1 MRLKIGK
8 KLKTAGL
15 NSRFTGAKKEQCTST
30 STLLKILETYCCCL
44 HKSIPTNN
52 LKSAICHL
60 NNCGMVKVVL
70 FFYIDAKISLNSN
83 VL

>member
-15 NSRFTGAKKEQCTST
+15 NSRFTGAKKEQCAST
-30 STLLKILETYCCCL
+30 CTLLKIFETYCCCL

-52 LKSAICHL
+52 LKSALCQL
-60 NNCGMVKVVL
+60 NNCGLVTVVL
-70 FFYIDAKISLNSN
+70 FFYIDAKILLNSI